1 MMEQCYEYDYVGNQN
16 FEGRNKHRGCI
27 NPVYMVPNPDLL
39 DKDNEYEALQTNA
52 LPSKKQSPSEQH
64 ANQSDSPG
72 GTNNQGKCIGKN
84 RGCIGICILLTIIVT
99 VVITLAALAIGALS
113 LRGSSNAQLSS
124 AQASQHYTHLMEE
137 ISALKS
143 LLSQMS
149 LETKRNISQLDNRLS
164 SSVYSLSSSA
174 SRLSTSAYVA
184 SSINRLSTSVYIA
197 SSRAYWNSYSVSRIS
212 YSTIATLSSSVFR
225 LSTSLAFCTS
235 C

>member
-1 MMEQCYEYDYVGNQN
+1 MEQCYEYDYVGNQN

-52 LPSKKQSPSEQH
+52 LPSKKQSPSEQLQH

-72 GTNNQGKCIGKN
+72 GTNNQGKCTGKN
-84 RGCIGICILLTIIVT
+84 RGCIGICILLTII

-124 AQASQHYTHLMEE
+124 AQASQDYTHLMEE

-184 SSINRLSTSVYIA
+184 SSSINRLSTSVYIA

-212 YSTIATLSSSVFR
+212 YSTVAPLSSSVFR